1 MSVFFKVGSEICKA
15 CTNKSTAKYQYSFSK
30 AERFPGTKLKTKEEK
45 EKEKEEEE
53 KRKQE
58 EKEKIKN
65 KQYVKHDYYLLPS
78 TLNSRGTNFG
88 FGERTDF
95 TGSVRYNKL
104 SKSQKISE
112 SKENKDLTPEEQK
125 KLKEKQLY
133 QFAEYEYERKYFH
146 GPQYSIPKSGMTKI
160 KNKKKEKEE
169 NEENKDEKNG
179 KDNKDKKDDSEKDL
193 VGPGRYN
200 ITKSF
205 GYDAPKYSIK
215 GIPDAKIE
223 EMKKEVQKRINEYN
237 EKVSKERKPVPPHEE
252 QVTIQIRS
260 NGKYASSTIPNVH
273 SFRIEKPNKY
283 LEEQKKKLEKN
294 KKEGE
299 EEDKEE
305 KEKEKEKA
313 KEKIPDP
320 LISDSKNHK
329 EIKKYL
335 NSLMG
340 ANFPSK
346 FRTHEAITFGTKK
359 EVKGSTDNYPGPGSY
374 IMPSDFGI
382 YLTKDYNDASKYPQ
396 DNVFVEKKK
405 EQDPHPWRHGMK
417 KIKPKKEEEEPDYQE
432 PENENKE
439 EENNEEIH
447 EENQEQEK
455 KEEEKSPLPENEPKK
470 EEPIENK
477 DIDLDKDKESEYM
490 MLRDILEYHDGN

>member
-53 KRKQE
+53 KRKKE
-58 EKEKIKN
+58 EQEKIQK
-65 KQYVKHDYYLLPS
+65 KQYIKHDYYLLPS
-78 TLNSRGTNFG
+78 TLNNRSTNFG

-104 SKSQKISE
+104 SKSQKINE
-112 SKENKDLTPEEQK
+112 SQENKDNKDNKDDKENKVLTPEEQK
-125 KLKEKQLY
+125 ILKEKQLY

-146 GPQYSIPKSGMTKI
+146 GPQYSIPRSGMIKI
-160 KNKKKEKEE
+160 KTKKEEKEEKEE
-169 NEENKDEKNG
+169 NEENKN
-179 KDNKDKKDDSEKDL
+179 KKDDSGKDL

-200 ITKSF
+200 IARSF
-205 GYDAPKYSIK
+205 GSDAPKYSIK

-223 EMKKEVQKRINEYN
+223 EMKKEVQNRIKEYN
-237 EKVSKERKPVPPHEE
+237 EKVSKEKKPIPPHEE
-252 QVTIQIRS
+252 QVTIQIRK
-260 NGKYASSTIPNVH
+260 NGRYASSTIPNVH

-283 LEEQKKKLEKN
+283 LEEQKKKLERN

-305 KEKEKEKA
+305 KEKEKEK
-313 KEKIPDP
+313 EKIVDP
-320 LISDSKNHK
+320 LISDSKNYK

-340 ANFPSK
+340 VNFQSK
-346 FRTHEAITFGTKK
+346 FRTHEAISFGKTKK
-359 EVKGSTDNYPGPGSY
+359 VTVPTDNYPGPGSY
-374 IMPSDFGI
+374 LMPSEFGI
-382 YLTKDYNDASKYPQ
+382 YLTKDYNDEKKYPQ
-396 DNVFVEKKK
+396 ENVFVVKKK

-417 KIKPKKEEEEPDYQE
+417 KIKPKKEEEEPAYQE
-432 PENENKE
+432 PENENQDQ
-439 EENNEEIH
+439 ENQEQ
-447 EENQEQEK
+447 ENQEQEK
-455 KEEEKSPLPENEPKK
+455 SPLPDNEPKEEEKPV
-470 EEPIENK
+470 ENK
-477 DIDLDKDKESEYM
+477 DIDLDKDKESEYI